1 MASRMSR
8 RLLGVAAVVL
18 VMALAAGVVLLDR
31 HQARRGERSVLA
43 WPWSRPALPA
53 PSARPATPGPT
64 AARRA
69 RPEAPA
75 AGSPVRVAVIVDELG
90 GRADVFERVVALG
103 RPVTVAVLPE
113 LPLAPRLAREAARAG
128 LEVLL
133 QLPLEPYRFPEV
145 DPGPGA
151 LLISMPPDEVTRRT
165 RQQLA
170 AIPGAVGVVT
180 GMGSRFT
187 EDRPRMRALL
197 EPVFFRRLL
206 FVDSLTSHRSVGYD
220 VARALGIPAGR
231 RQVFIDPDESEATT
245 RAQLLEVER
254 LASRRE
260 SVIAIA
266 HGRPLTL
273 QLLGEALP
281 RWEARGIVLVRVSE
295 LVRPASS

>member
-1 MASRMSR
+1 MPSRVSR
-8 RLLGVAAVVL
+8 RQLGFTAVVL
-18 VMALAAGVVLLDR
+18 VVALAVGVVVLDR
-31 HQARRGERSVLA
+31 HQAGRGERSILA
-43 WPWSRPALPA
+43 WPWSATPPPA
-53 PSARPATPGPT
+53 PAARPAPKGPT
-64 AARRA
+64 PARRTGPEAVAAARPA
-69 RPEAPA
+69 R
-75 AGSPVRVAVIVDELG
+75 VVVIVDELG
-90 GRADVFERVVALG
+90 ARADVFDRVVALR

-113 LPLAPRLAREAARAG
+113 LPLSPRLAREAARAG

-133 QLPLEPYRFPEV
+133 QLPLEPYRFPEI

-151 LLISMPPDEVTRRT
+151 LLISMSPDEVTRRT

-197 EPVFFRRLL
+197 EPVFFQRLL
-206 FVDSLTSHRSVGYD
+206 FVDSLTSQRSVGYD

-231 RQVFIDPDESEATT
+231 RQVFIDPDESEATA

-254 LASRRE
+254 RASRHA

-273 QLLGEALP
+273 QLLGEALT

-295 LVRPASS
+295 LLASEST

>member
-1 MASRMSR
+1 MPSPVSG
-8 RLLGVAAVVL
+8 RLLGIAAAALILALAVGVVVL
-18 VMALAAGVVLLDR
+18 DR
-31 HQARRGERSVLA
+31 QQARRGERSILSL
-43 WPWSRPALPA
+43 PWSAGNPPAPPRPAT
-53 PSARPATPGPT
+53 ARPA
-64 AARRA
+64 
-69 RPEAPA
+69 RPDR
-75 AGSPVRVAVIVDELG
+75 GTGRLVRVAVIVDELG
-90 GRADVFERVVALG
+90 GRGDVFEQVVGLG

-113 LPLAPRLAREAARAG
+113 LPLTRRLAREAARAG

-151 LLISMPPDEVTRRT
+151 LLTTMAPDEVTRRT

-197 EPVFFRRLL
+197 EPVFFQRLL
-206 FVDSLTSHRSVGYD
+206 FVDSLTTHRSVGYD
-220 VARALGIPAGR
+220 VARALGIPSGR
-231 RQVFIDPDESEATT
+231 RQVFVDPDESEATART
-245 RAQLLEVER
+245 QLLEVER

-260 SVIAIA
+260 SVIVIA

-295 LVRPASS
+295 LVRPAAS